1 MGTAELL
8 QQLAEARADAGKRSD
23 LSEKRKQD
31 LRAHGAWRLDL
42 GASSVPLLYHAGYAG
57 FRARFRGTASIMA
70 ASMTEPL
77 DIRRKRLLFRS
88 WHRGTKE
95 ADLLLGSFAERHLAG
110 FSPAQVDR
118 YESLLGAED
127 ADLLAWI
134 GGRAVPPA
142 ERESDV
148 LRLLLAFKYAPRP
161 A

>member
-1 MGTAELL
+1 M
-8 QQLAEARADAGKRSD
+8 
-23 LSEKRKQD
+23 
-31 LRAHGAWRLDL
+31 
-42 GASSVPLLYHAGYAG
+42 PP
-57 FRARFRGTASIMA
+57 F
-70 ASMTEPL
+70 MTEPL
-77 DIRRKRLLFRS
+77 DTRRKRLLFRS

-110 FSPAQVDR
+110 FTPEQVDR
-118 YESLLGAED
+118 YETLLGADD

-134 GGRAVPPA
+134 ARRAAPPA